1 MTLGEFIT
9 KVSQKAFLYW
19 SKLILRNATPYHRFC
34 GVKIGEGCSINSWS
48 FGSEPYLI
56 SIGNHVQITAD
67 VKIFTH
73 GGGWVLRKEDKT
85 FDSFGPVNIGN
96 NVYIGNNALIMPGI
110 TIEDNVIV
118 GAGSVVT
125 KSIPCNVVVAGN
137 PARIVSSIEAYK
149 KKSLAYNTHT
159 KLLSQKQK
167 RQALLEGSCPLLSK
181 PYLQQ

>member
-1 MTLGEFIT
+1 MTLREFIT
-9 KVSQKAFLYW
+9 KISQKVFLYW
-19 SKLILRNATPYHRFC
+19 SKLILRDATAYHRFC
-34 GVKIGEGCSINSWS
+34 GVKIGEGCSIYSWH

-56 SIGNHVQITAD
+56 SIGDHVQITAD

-85 FDSFGPVNIGN
+85 FDSFGPVNIGD
-96 NVYIGNNALIMPGI
+96 NVYIGNNVLIMPGV
-110 TIEDNVIV
+110 TIKDNVIV

-137 PARIVSSIEAYK
+137 PARTVSSIEEYK
-149 KKSLAYNTHT
+149 EKNFAYNTHT

-167 RQALLEGSCPLLSK
+167 KQALLEGSCPLLSK

>member
-1 MTLGEFIT
+1 MTLREFIT

-19 SKLILRNATPYHRFC
+19 SKLILRDATAYHRFC
-34 GVKIGEGCSINSWS
+34 GVKIGEGCAINSWR

-56 SIGNHVQITAD
+56 SIGNHVRITAD

-73 GGGWVLRKEDKT
+73 GGVRVLRKEDKT

-96 NVYIGNNALIMPGI
+96 NVYIGNNVLIMPGV

-149 KKSLAYNTHT
+149 RKSLAYNTHT
-159 KLLSQKQK
+159 KLLSLQQKKQV
-167 RQALLEGSCPLLSK
+167 LLEGSCPLFSK
-181 PYLQQ
+181 PYLK